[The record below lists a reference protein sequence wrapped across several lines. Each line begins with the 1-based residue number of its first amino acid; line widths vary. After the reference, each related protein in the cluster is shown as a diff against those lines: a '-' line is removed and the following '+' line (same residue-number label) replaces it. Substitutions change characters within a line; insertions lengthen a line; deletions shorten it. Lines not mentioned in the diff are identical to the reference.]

1 MSKFGSSMTK
11 NVTAPIVAAAAVVG
25 ALTVKAAGMADE
37 MLTLSAQT
45 GLTTESIQGL
55 KYASE
60 LVDVEFEVMTKGMS
74 KVVKQMGAAVDKGE
88 DYIEVAEGMNVSIRD
103 SSGSLKSTE
112 QVFYDTVDAI
122 GKLGSETEKEIAT
135 QKIFG
140 KSYQDLMPLIKAG
153 SGAIKGYIEEA
164 KKMGIIVSQKDLES
178 LGKLDDSIVR
188 LKAVAG
194 AAGAKLAVAL
204 VPVIERLAP
213 VIEQSIVPAIMSFID
228 KIAGLLRAFSELNPG
243 VQTTILS
250 VVGIAAAM
258 GPVIG
263 VIGTFLRN
271 LTMITSVLGGVS
283 KAAKGAKLAAMFAAV
298 PLPVLAIA
306 VAIGVVIGAIVYMI
320 KHWDKVKAKF
330 EEVKA
335 AAIRIFNSLKQW
347 FWSWGYA
354 VLGPFGMIAKI
365 IHDNWDEIKQT
376 GQNAFSAVAGAVQ
389 WVIDKVQLLIQGIK
403 DGITWLKEL
412 GKTNIGATIGA
423 AVVDSGYAVPMM
435 PEVETPAADTFVPTV
450 ADMSWIEEKIYG
462 RKADGGWI
470 NRAGAYLVGEE
481 GPEVVNLNAG
491 DYVTSNDE
499 WAGLRPIHRREKFI
513 GEGEAE
519 GVYKRGEGIFKGFE
533 AWLREGLMNNEMMGF
548 ADGGIV
554 PGPLGSPQLAVVHG
568 GEEVLTPAQ
577 RQAGGGVMNHTGT
590 ITVKGVNNA
599 NELIGIAEILADNIS
614 RNDRRLPSR
623 VSLVPI

>member
-1 MSKFGSSMTK
+1 MAIVKNLIVRAGADFSALEAGTKKLKTELLNLQKIGGSMQKFGSNMTK
-11 NVTAPIVAAAAVVG
+11 SVTVPIVAAAAAMG
-25 ALTVKAAGMADE
+25 ALAVKAAGMADE
-37 MLTLSAQT
+37 MLTLSSQT
-45 GLTTESIQGL
+45 GLTTDTIQGL

-164 KKMGIIVSQKDLES
+164 KKMGIIVSQKDLEA
-178 LGKLDDSIVR
+178 LGKLDDSLVR

-204 VPVIERLAP
+204 VPVIEKLTP

-243 VQTTILS
+243 VQTMILS

-354 VLGPFGMIAKI
+354 VLGPFGMIAKV

-389 WVIDKVQLLIQGIK
+389 WVIDKIQALIQGIK
-403 DGITWLKEL
+403 DGIGWLKEL
-412 GKTNIGATIGA
+412 GNTNIAPTVGK
-423 AVVDSGYAVPMM
+423 AVVNSGVAVPMM
-435 PEVETPAADTFVPTV
+435 PDVETPTEENFTPTV
-450 ADMSWIEEKIYG
+450 KDMSWLEQK
-462 RKADGGWI
+462 
-470 NRAGAYLVGEE
+470 
-481 GPEVVNLNAG
+481 LNWF
-491 DYVTSNDE
+491 DT
-499 WAGLRPIHRREKFI
+499 
-513 GEGEAE
+513 
-519 GVYKRGEGIFKGFE
+519 
-533 AWLREGLMNNEMMGF
+533 
-548 ADGGIV
+548 GGIV

-577 RQAGGGVMNHTGT
+577 RQQAGGVMNHTGT
-590 ITVKGVNNA
+590 ITVKGINNA